1 MLWLWWHVSAG
12 YARTHRLRTVV
23 QVLAIAVGVALGY
36 GVSLINTAALA
47 EFNAALRE
55 VNGEA
60 DAAIEGPRSGFDE
73 QLFARVAAH
82 PGVELASPVLTT
94 DVLVIGKDARLTV
107 LGVDALRAGWV
118 TPGLLPDFSS
128 AAPAAADGGETAAR
142 FALFGDGIFL
152 SPAALERFGVQPG
165 GEIQV
170 QAGDRRVTL
179 PVRGNLSGARPGRLL
194 GVMDLGFAQWRLD
207 RLGQLTRIDLRLRP
221 GVTAESLQQALPLP
235 AGVTVAG
242 PDAGEARLAT
252 LSRAYRVNLNVLALV
267 ALFTGSFL
275 VFSLQVQATLSR
287 RPQLAYLRAAGVTA
301 VGLQRLLLAEA
312 ATIGV
317 IGSGLGILLGVGI
330 ARGVL
335 AALSSNF
342 GGNPG
347 ANPGGGYFG
356 SFDPRLILPATTT
369 AGYAALGVLAAIAGG
384 LVPAREAARTP
395 IAPAL
400 RAGAEE
406 DALQPLGQ
414 PAPGLLLLAGAAV
427 LVWLP
432 AVGGISLAAYLAIGC
447 TLLGVIALQPR
458 LAALVFRPVARWLE
472 GSAFGVRWPMLLLAA
487 NRLARAPGGA
497 AIGMAGIVASFGL
510 MVAMGTMV
518 ASFRGSLEDW
528 LVRVLPADVY
538 ARIGPF
544 ATDTHFS
551 AGDLR
556 LIASHPGVSRVEFS
570 RTVSVLLAPD
580 RASVAIIARPV
591 DAARA
596 AELLPLVGPEAPLPA
611 GASPVWVSEAMAD
624 LYGTQPGQE
633 LALPLAGRLE
643 RFTVAGVWR
652 DYARQFG
659 SVIIR
664 TEDYER
670 LTGDTTRTEAALWLR
685 PGTVADDVIRELQG
699 TVPSGEAVQ
708 FNPTGEIRALSLG
721 VFDRSFAVTY
731 VLEIAA
737 ILIGMTGVA
746 ATFSA
751 QAIAR
756 TREFGMLRH
765 IGVTRSQVLR
775 ILALEGALA
784 TGHALLVG
792 LVTGLLVSLVLI
804 RVVNRQSFHWT
815 MDFSAPG
822 GLIAGLSVALLLC
835 ATVTAALAGR
845 RATGVSPLRAVHED
859 W

>member
-1 MLWLWWHVSAG
+1 MPWLWWHVSAG
-12 YARTHRLRTVV
+12 HARVHRLRTLV
-23 QVLAIAVGVALGY
+23 QVLAIAVGVSLGY
-36 GVSLINTAALA
+36 AVSLINSAALA

-60 DAAIEGPRSGFDE
+60 DAAIEGPRAGFDE

-82 PGVELASPVLTT
+82 PGVALASPVLAT
-94 DVLVIGKDARLTV
+94 DVLVIGNDARLSI

-118 TPGLLPDFSS
+118 TPGLMPDRPSG
-128 AAPAAADGGETAAR
+128 PPEDDDGDPESR
-142 FALFGDGIFL
+142 FALFADGIFL

-165 GEIQV
+165 GDIQV
-170 QAGDRRVTL
+170 QAGDRRVNL
-179 PVRGNLSGARPGRLL
+179 QVRGSLPATRPGRLL
-194 GVMDLGFAQWRLD
+194 GVMDLGFAQWRLG
-207 RLGQLTRIDLRLRP
+207 RLGLLTRIDLRLQP
-221 GVTAESLQQALPLP
+221 GVTAESLRADLPLP
-235 AGVTVAG
+235 AGVMVAG
-242 PDAGEARLAT
+242 PNTGEARLAT

-275 VFSLQVQATLSR
+275 VFSLQVQATLAR

-301 VGLQRLLLAEA
+301 RQLQRLLVAEA
-312 ATIGV
+312 AAIGV
-317 IGSGLGILLGVGI
+317 VGSGLGILLGVLT

-335 AALSSNF
+335 AAL
-342 GGNPG
+342 GGDL
-347 ANPGGGYFG
+347 GGGYFG
-356 SFDPRLILPATTT
+356 AFRPGLLLPAATT

-384 LVPAREAARTP
+384 LVPAREAARAP

-400 RAGAEE
+400 RAGGEE
-406 DALQPLGQ
+406 DALRPLGRL
-414 PAPGLLLLAGAAV
+414 APGLVLIGAASV

-432 AVGGISLAAYLAIGC
+432 AVGGISLAAYAAIGC
-447 TLLGVIALQPR
+447 LLVGVIALQPR
-458 LAALVFRPVARWLE
+458 LAALAFRPLARWLA
-472 GSAFGVRWPMLLLAA
+472 GSPLAVRLPMLVLAS

-538 ARIGPF
+538 ARIGQF
-544 ATDTHFS
+544 ATDTYFS
-551 AGDLR
+551 SGDLR
-556 LIASHPGVSRVEFS
+556 LIASHPGVARVELS
-570 RTVSVLLAPD
+570 RATGVSLAPD
-580 RASVAIIARPV
+580 RASVAVIARPV

-596 AELLPLVGPEAPLPA
+596 AELLPLVGAEARLPP
-611 GASPVWVSEAMAD
+611 GARPAWVSEAMVD
-624 LYGTQPGQE
+624 LYGAEPGEQ
-633 LALPLAGRLE
+633 LSLPLAGRE
-643 RFTVAGVWR
+643 QPFTVAGVWR

-659 SVIIR
+659 SVILR
-664 TEDYER
+664 RSDYEE
-670 LTGDTTRTEAALWLR
+670 LTGDTTRTEAALWLK
-685 PGTVADDVIRELQG
+685 PGVAADDVIRDLRAG
-699 TVPSGEAVQ
+699 VPSGEAVE
-708 FNPTGEIRALSLG
+708 FSATGEIRALSLRI
-721 VFDRSFAVTY
+721 FDRSFAVTY

-737 ILIGMTGVA
+737 ILIGMIGVA

-765 IGVTRSQVLR
+765 VGVTRGQVLR
-775 ILALEGALA
+775 VFALEGALA

-815 MDFSAPG
+815 MDFAAPA
-822 GLIAGLSVALLLC
+822 GLIAGLCLALIVC
-835 ATVTAALAGR
+835 AAATAALAGR

>member
-12 YARTHRLRTVV
+12 HARSHRLRTVV

-36 GVSLINTAALA
+36 AVSLINTAALA
-47 EFNAALRE
+47 EFSAALRE

-60 DAAIEGPRSGFDE
+60 DAVVEGSGRGFDE

-82 PGVELASPVLTT
+82 PGVQLASPVLAT
-94 DVLVIGKDARLTV
+94 DVLVLGSNTRLPI

-118 TPGLLPDFSS
+118 TPGLIPDYSS
-128 AAPAAADGGETAAR
+128 GPAQPDNAEPRSR
-142 FALFGDGIFL
+142 FALFADGIFL

-165 GEIQV
+165 GELRLQS
-170 QAGDRRVTL
+170 GDEPVTL
-179 PVRGNLSGARPGRLL
+179 IVRGSLPATRPGRLL
-194 GVMDLGFAQWRLD
+194 GVMDLGFAQWRLG
-207 RLGQLTRIDLRLRP
+207 RLGLLTRIDLRLKP
-221 GVTAESLQQALPLP
+221 GVTAGSLVKDLPLP
-235 AGVTVAG
+235 PGLTLAG
-242 PDAGEARLAT
+242 PDASEARLAT

-275 VFSLQVQATLSR
+275 VFSLQVQATLAR

-301 VGLQRLLLAEA
+301 GELQWLLVAEA

-317 IGSGLGILLGVGI
+317 LGSVLGLLLGIGI
-330 ARGVL
+330 AQGVL
-335 AALSSNF
+335 GAL
-342 GGNPG
+342 GGDLG
-347 ANPGGGYFG
+347 SNPGGGFR
-356 SFDPRLILPATTT
+356 PLLVLPPAMTV
-369 AGYAALGVLAAIAGG
+369 GYAVLGITAAIAGG
-384 LVPAREAARTP
+384 LVPAREAARAA

-400 RAGAEE
+400 RSGAEE
-406 DALQPLGQ
+406 DALQPLGHL
-414 PAPGLLLLAGAAV
+414 APGLLLIAAATV

-432 AVGGISLAAYLAIGC
+432 AIGGVSLAAYLAIGC
-447 TLLGVIALQPR
+447 LLIGVIALQPR
-458 LAALVFRPVARWLE
+458 LAGLAFRPVARWLE
-472 GSAFGVRWPMLLLAA
+472 GSALGTRWPMLLLAA

-497 AIGMAGIVASFGL
+497 AVGMAGIVASFGL

-518 ASFRGSLEDW
+518 GSFRGSLEDW
-528 LVRVLPADVY
+528 LIRVLPADVY
-538 ARIGPF
+538 GRVGQF
-544 ATDTHFS
+544 TTDTHFS
-551 AGDLR
+551 AEDLR
-556 LIASHPGVSRVEFS
+556 LIAAHPGVARVEFS
-570 RTVSVLLAPD
+570 RATSVTLAPD
-580 RASVAIIARPV
+580 RAAVAIIARPV
-591 DAARA
+591 DIARA
-596 AELLPLVGPEAPLPA
+596 AELLPLVGAEAEVPA
-611 GASPVWVSEAMAD
+611 GARPVWVSEAMAD
-624 LYGTQPGQE
+624 LYGVQPGQE

-643 RFTVAGVWR
+643 TFTVGGVWR

-659 SVIIR
+659 SVILR
-664 TEDYER
+664 TGDYER
-670 LTGDTTRTEAALWLR
+670 LTGDTSRTEAALWLR
-685 PGTVADDVIRELQG
+685 PGATAEAVIRDLQK

-708 FNPTGEIRALSLG
+708 FNGTGEIRALSLR

-737 ILIGMTGVA
+737 ILIGMIGVA

-765 IGVTRSQVLR
+765 VGVTRGQVLR
-775 ILALEGALA
+775 VFALEGALA

-815 MDFSAPG
+815 MDFNLPTT
-822 GLIAGLSVALLLC
+822 LIAVLCIALLLC

>member
-1 MLWLWWHVSAG
+1 MLWLLRHVCAG
-12 YARTHRLRTVV
+12 HARAHRLRTAV

-36 GVSLINTAALA
+36 SVSLINTSALS

-60 DAAIEGPRSGFDE
+60 DAAIEGPGSGFDE

-82 PGVELASPVLTT
+82 PGVELASPVLAT
-94 DVLVIGKDARLTV
+94 DVLVIGMDARLLV

-128 AAPAAADGGETAAR
+128 VPASGTESSSR
-142 FALFGDGIFL
+142 FALFADGIFL
-152 SPAALERFGVQPG
+152 SPAALARFRVQPG
-165 GEIQV
+165 GAIQA
-170 QAGDRRVTL
+170 QAGDQRVTL
-179 PVRGNLSGARPGRLL
+179 TVRGSLPGTRPGRLL
-194 GVMDLGFAQWRLD
+194 GVMDLGFAQWRLG

-221 GVTAESLQQALPLP
+221 GVTADSLRQSLPLP
-235 AGVTVAG
+235 AGISVAG
-242 PDAGEARLAT
+242 PDAGAARLAT

-275 VFSLQVQATLSR
+275 VFSLQVQATLAR
-287 RPQLAYLRAAGVTA
+287 RPQLAYLRAAGITA
-301 VGLQRLLLAEA
+301 GGLQWLLLAEA

-317 IGSGLGILLGVGI
+317 VGSALGLLLGIGI
-330 ARGVL
+330 TRGVL
-335 AALSSNF
+335 AAL
-342 GGNPG
+342 GGDL
-347 ANPGGGYFG
+347 GGGYFG
-356 SFDPRLILPATTT
+356 SFEPRLIFPVTAT

-384 LVPAREAARTP
+384 LVPAREAARTA

-406 DALQPLGQ
+406 DALQPLGSFS
-414 PAPGLLLLAGAAV
+414 PGLWLFAAATV

-432 AVGGISLAAYLAIGC
+432 AVGGVSLAAYVAIGC
-447 TLLGVIALQPR
+447 TLIGVIVLQPR
-458 LAALVFRPVARWLE
+458 LAAQSFQPAAAWLA
-472 GSAFGVRWPMLLLAA
+472 GSTAGVRWPMLLLAT

-510 MVAMGTMV
+510 MVAMATMV
-518 ASFRGSLEDW
+518 TSFRGSLEDW
-528 LVRVLPADVY
+528 LVRVLPADIY
-538 ARIGPF
+538 ARVGPF
-544 ATDTHFS
+544 TTDTHFS

-556 LIASHPGVSRVEFS
+556 LIASHPGISRVEFS
-570 RTVSVLLAPD
+570 RTVSVSLAPD
-580 RASVAIIARPV
+580 RAAVTIIARPLETSE
-591 DAARA
+591 AAG
-596 AELLPLVGPEAPLPA
+596 LLPLVGAEAALPA
-611 GASPVWVSEAMAD
+611 GAPPPVWVSEAMAD
-624 LYGTQPGQE
+624 LYGTRPGQE
-633 LALPLAGRLE
+633 LALPLAGRQS
-643 RFTVAGVWR
+643 RFTVVGVWR

-664 TEDYER
+664 AADYER

-685 PGTVADDVIRELQG
+685 PGAVADDVIRELQ
-699 TVPSGEAVQ
+699 TAVSSGEAVR
-708 FNPTGEIRALSLG
+708 FNPTGEIRALSLR

-737 ILIGMTGVA
+737 ILIGMIGVA

-765 IGVTRSQVLR
+765 VGVTRGQILR

-792 LVTGLLVSLVLI
+792 LVTGLLVSIVLI

-815 MDFSAPG
+815 MDFSAPAT
-822 GLIAGLSVALLLC
+822 LIAALSITLLVC
-835 ATVTAALAGR
+835 ATATAALAGR